1 MQYLQMYS
9 IREKAVLYTHCPFYY
24 TQPGALHMLMI
35 LYTYVVY
42 ISLISICTDTNQRQT
57 LNGYLLN
64 GPMNKC
70 LYFPYPFL
78 ELVLSPVQE
87 AGLHSDKGIDL
98 GVRSLRLKPC
108 SIA

>member
-1 MQYLQMYS
+1 MSL
-9 IREKAVLYTHCPFYY
+9 REKAVLYTHRPFYCA
-24 TQPGALHMLMI
+24 QPGALHMLMI
-35 LYTYVVY
+35 LYIYVVY
-42 ISLISICTDTNQRQT
+42 ISLISICTDTNQWKT

-78 ELVLSPVQE
+78 ELVLSLVQE
-87 AGLHSDKGIDL
+87 AGLHSDKVIDL
-98 GVRSLRLKPC
+98 GVKSLRLKPC